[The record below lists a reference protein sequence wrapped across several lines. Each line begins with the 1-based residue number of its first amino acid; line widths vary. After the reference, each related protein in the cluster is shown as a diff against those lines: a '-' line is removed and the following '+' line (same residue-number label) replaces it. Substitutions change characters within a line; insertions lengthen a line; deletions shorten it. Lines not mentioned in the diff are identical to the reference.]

1 MIPRCSLG
9 RAARPGAP
17 RCRLL
22 RDKLLDVPPHILV
35 GTAGFSYKDWE
46 GIVYP
51 PGLKKKQHP
60 LQFLA
65 QYFDCCEI
73 NTSFYGHIRAKT
85 GKEWCDLVAEVNP
98 GFQFTAKLFRSFTHA
113 PGASLQSTSA
123 ATLNPLDEDES
134 NAKEGLNSIAQDKRL
149 GALLIQFP
157 ISFKNTDE
165 NRDYLEKLINRF
177 REYPLVVEVRHATWD
192 QPEILAQFA
201 EQNVA
206 FCNIDQPRLG
216 RSVAATEYSTGPVA
230 YVRLHGRNYKEW
242 FQSDNRN
249 DRYNY
254 LYTPEQLKPW
264 KQKIERL
271 GEKAQKTFAITNNH
285 YKGKAAVNALELKG
299 MLTGKKVKAPGTLVE
314 HYPELKDF
322 AEAG

>member
-1 MIPRCSLG
+1 
-9 RAARPGAP
+9 
-17 RCRLL
+17 
-22 RDKLLDVPPHILV
+22 VPPQILV

-51 PGLKKKQHP
+51 VGLKKKQHP
-60 LQFLA
+60 VQFLA

-73 NTSFYGHIRAKT
+73 NTSFYGHIRPKT
-85 GKEWCDLVAEVNP
+85 GTEWCDLVAAVNP

-123 ATLNPLDEDES
+123 TTLNPLGEDETS
-134 NAKEGLNSIAQDKRL
+134 AKEGLDSIAGENRL

-165 NRDYLEKLINRF
+165 NRDYLEKLIKKF

-192 QPEILAQFA
+192 SEKVLSEFAAQS
-201 EQNVA
+201 VA
-206 FCNIDQPRLG
+206 FCNIDQPQLG
-216 RSVAATEYSTGPVA
+216 RAMAATDYSTAPIA

-254 LYTPEQLKPW
+254 LYTPQQLEPW

-271 GEKAQKTFAITNNH
+271 GEKAEKTFAITNNH

-299 MLTGKKVKAPGTLVE
+299 MLTRKKVKAPGTLVD
-314 HYPELKDF
+314 HYPELNDF
-322 AEAG
+322 AERD

>member
-1 MIPRCSLG
+1 MASQ
-9 RAARPGAP
+9 
-17 RCRLL
+17 
-22 RDKLLDVPPHILV
+22 VLV

-51 PGLKKKQHP
+51 AGLKKKQHP
-60 LQFLA
+60 VQFLA
-65 QYFDCCEI
+65 RYFDCCEI
-73 NTSFYGHIRAKT
+73 NTSFYGHIRPNTA
-85 GKEWCDLVAEVNP
+85 KEWCDLVAEVNP
-98 GFQFTAKLFRSFTHA
+98 NFQFTAKLFRSFTHA
-113 PGASLQSTSA
+113 PGASLQPTSA
-123 ATLNPLDEDES
+123 TKLNPVEEDETK
-134 NAKEGLNSIAQDKRL
+134 AKEGLDEIAKEKRL

-165 NRDYLEKLINRF
+165 NRDYLEKLIKRF

-192 QPEILAQFA
+192 SAEILAQLA
-201 EQNVA
+201 AQRVA
-206 FCNIDQPRLG
+206 FCNIDQPQLG
-216 RSVAATEYSTGPVA
+216 GAVAATEYSTAPVA

-254 LYTPEQLKPW
+254 LYTPQQLEPW
-264 KQKIERL
+264 KEKIERL
-271 GEKAQKTFAITNNH
+271 GAKAEKTFAITNNH

-299 MLTGKKVKAPGTLVE
+299 MLSRKKVKAPDTLMQ

-322 AEAG
+322 AEED

>member
-1 MIPRCSLG
+1 MNMIAQSPR
-9 RAARPGAP
+9 
-17 RCRLL
+17 
-22 RDKLLDVPPHILV
+22 ILI

-51 PGLKKKQHP
+51 PGLKKKKHP
-60 LQFLA
+60 LEFLA

-73 NTSFYGHIRAKT
+73 NTSFYGHIQLKT
-85 GKEWCDLVAEVNP
+85 GKQWCELVADSNP
-98 GFQFTAKLFRSFTHA
+98 NFEFTAKLFRSFTHA
-113 PGASLQSTSA
+113 PGAVLQSTSA
-123 ATLNPLDEDES
+123 ATLNPLDEDETK
-134 NAKEGLNSIAQDKRL
+134 AKEGLDSIAARNKL

-165 NRDYLEKLINRF
+165 NREYLQRLIERF
-177 REYPLVVEVRHATWD
+177 REYPLAVEVRHATWD
-192 QPEILAQFA
+192 NPEVLAGFA
-201 EQNVA
+201 QKDVA

-216 RSVAATEYSTGPVA
+216 RAVSATEHATARLA

-242 FQSDNRN
+242 FQSDNRD

-254 LYTPEQLKPW
+254 LYTPEQLEAW
-264 KQKIERL
+264 KEKIERL
-271 GEKAQKTFAITNNH
+271 GQKAEKTFAVTNNH
-285 YKGKAAVNALELKG
+285 YKGKAAVNALELKQ

-322 AEAG
+322 VEE

>member
-1 MIPRCSLG
+1 M
-9 RAARPGAP
+9 
-17 RCRLL
+17 
-22 RDKLLDVPPHILV
+22 PPQILV

-51 PGLKKKQHP
+51 SGLKRKQHP
-60 LQFLA
+60 VKFLA

-73 NTSFYGHIRAKT
+73 NTSFYGHIRPDT
-85 GKEWCDLVAEVNP
+85 GKEWCDRVAEVNS

-113 PGASLQSTSA
+113 PGAALQSTSA
-123 ATLNPLDEDES
+123 ATLNPLNEDET
-134 NAKEGLNSIAQDKRL
+134 NAKLGLESIAAENRL

-165 NRDYLEKLINRF
+165 NRDYLQKLIKKF

-192 QPEILAQFA
+192 NDEVLAHFA
-201 EQNVA
+201 AEKLA
-206 FCNIDQPRLG
+206 FCNIDQPQLG
-216 RSVAATEYSTGPVA
+216 RAIAATDYSTSPIA
-230 YVRLHGRNYKEW
+230 YVRLHGRNYKDW

-254 LYTPEQLKPW
+254 LYTPQQLEPW

-271 GEKAQKTFAITNNH
+271 GAKAEKTFAITNNH

-299 MLTGKKVKAPGTLVE
+299 MLNGKKVKAPGILVE

-322 AEAG
+322 AEPD

>member
-1 MIPRCSLG
+1 M
-9 RAARPGAP
+9 
-17 RCRLL
+17 
-22 RDKLLDVPPHILV
+22 PPQILV
-35 GTAGFSYKDWE
+35 GTAGFSYKGWE

-51 PGLKKKQHP
+51 AGLKKKQHP
-60 LQFLA
+60 VQFLA

-73 NTSFYGHIRAKT
+73 NTSFYGHIRPKT

-98 GFQFTAKLFRSFTHA
+98 AFQFTAKLFRNFTHA
-113 PGASLQSTSA
+113 PGAVLQSTSA
-123 ATLNPLDEDES
+123 ATLNPLEEDELH
-134 NAKEGLNSIAQDKRL
+134 AKEGLNSIAQESRL

-165 NRDYLEKLINRF
+165 NRAYLEKLIKKF
-177 REYPLVVEVRHATWD
+177 REYPLAVEVRHATWD

-201 EQNVA
+201 AEKVA

-216 RSVAATEYSTGPVA
+216 RSVSATEYSTAPVA

-254 LYTPEQLKPW
+254 LYTPLQLQPW
-264 KQKIERL
+264 KEKIERL
-271 GEKAQKTFAITNNH
+271 GEKAGKTFAITNNH

-299 MLTGKKVKAPGTLVE
+299 MLKGKKVKAPTTLVE
-314 HYPELKDF
+314 HYPELRDF
-322 AEAG
+322 AEEG